1 MLKVKSK
8 KARLK
13 SGLIALEGKRLI
25 ENALQQGLQ
34 PEMIFYS
41 RRKDIE
47 ELKNL
52 NSEIL
57 LYKLPYKDLQLW
69 SDLTTSPGIIAF
81 CKKPGRILNENSL
94 PVTVVCDNVR
104 EPGNLGAII
113 RSSAAAGVQRVVL
126 IKGCVDV
133 WDSKVLR
140 GASGAHFH
148 LPILEDITWN
158 DLTKQLTDEKNTK
171 LLLAVNQ
178 PSTTI
183 LRCLPY
189 FQVEYNKSDNI
200 IIVVGGETEGLSEE
214 VFKIARTFH
223 GKALNIP
230 LSNNIESL
238 NCVSAVSVILFE
250 IKRQLSL

>member
-69 SDLTTSPGIIAF
+69 SDLTTSPGIIGKLQKSVTKF
-81 CKKPGRILNENSL
+81 KHSL
-94 PVTVVCDNVR
+94 
-104 EPGNLGAII
+104 
-113 RSSAAAGVQRVVL
+113 
-126 IKGCVDV
+126 
-133 WDSKVLR
+133 
-140 GASGAHFH
+140 
-148 LPILEDITWN
+148 
-158 DLTKQLTDEKNTK
+158 
-171 LLLAVNQ
+171 
-178 PSTTI
+178 
-183 LRCLPY
+183 
-189 FQVEYNKSDNI
+189 
-200 IIVVGGETEGLSEE
+200 
-214 VFKIARTFH
+214 
-223 GKALNIP
+223 
-230 LSNNIESL
+230 
-238 NCVSAVSVILFE
+238 
-250 IKRQLSL
+250 

>member
-1 MLKVKSK
+1 MC
-8 KARLK
+8 
-13 SGLIALEGKRLI
+13 I
-25 ENALQQGLQ
+25 
-34 PEMIFYS
+34 P
-41 RRKDIE
+41 
-47 ELKNL
+47 
-52 NSEIL
+52 
-57 LYKLPYKDLQLW
+57 
-69 SDLTTSPGIIAF
+69 
-81 CKKPGRILNENSL
+81 
-94 PVTVVCDNVR
+94 
-104 EPGNLGAII
+104 
-113 RSSAAAGVQRVVL
+113 
-126 IKGCVDV
+126 GCVDV
-133 WDSKVLR
+133 WDSKVIR

-148 LPILEDITWN
+148 LPILEDITWD
-158 DLTKQLTDEKNTK
+158 DLTKQFTNEKNTK

-183 LRCLPY
+183 LQCLPY